1 VVLPH
6 ALPMP
11 PPSLKLT
18 SIAHLRF
25 LLIEDDV
32 AQLNVT
38 KAILASAGA
47 TEIVA
52 VSSGEDAAREL
63 ASGKA
68 KIDCVICDYRLGD
81 LSGLGLLHHIRS
93 GKNPFIPRDLKF
105 VMATGY
111 GDAALVKSCM
121 SLDINGFVAKPITV
135 GSLLKAV
142 QGAMAK
148 NPTLKSG
155 KDYAALAIDL
165 S

>member
-1 VVLPH
+1 
-6 ALPMP
+6 MP
-11 PPSLKLT
+11 ASSLKLT
-18 SIAHLRF
+18 SLAHLRF
-25 LLIEDDV
+25 LVIEDDLV
-32 AQLNVT
+32 QLNVT

-47 TEIVA
+47 VDIVI

-81 LSGLGLLHHIRS
+81 MSGLGLLHHIRT

-121 SLDINGFVAKPITV
+121 SLDINGFVAKPISV
-135 GSLLKAV
+135 GNLLKAI
-142 QGAMAK
+142 QSAMSK
-148 NPTLKSG
+148 NPTLKSA
-155 KDYAALAIDL
+155 KDYAALSVDL
-165 S
+165 R